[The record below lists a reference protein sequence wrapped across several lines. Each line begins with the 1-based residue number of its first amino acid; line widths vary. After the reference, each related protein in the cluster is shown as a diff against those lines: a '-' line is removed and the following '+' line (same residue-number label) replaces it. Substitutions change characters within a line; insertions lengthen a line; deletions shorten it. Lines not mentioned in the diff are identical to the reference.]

1 MQHGTHPTS
10 DEGGKGEFLDETF
23 TIQVRPEKEEGWL
36 NIVTP
41 VGQQD
46 KQGGSST
53 APRQVME
60 KFQAGLVTPM
70 YIFDD
75 EQHWLFGGLTCKE
88 LRQSGKEAAFLLFGI
103 RCGQW
108 SQVGRYGHD
117 IG

>member
-1 MQHGTHPTS
+1 VR
-10 DEGGKGEFLDETF
+10 EGEFLCETF
-23 TIQVRPEKEEGWL
+23 AVQLRQEMAQAWL
-36 NIVTP
+36 NLVTA

-46 KQGGSST
+46 KQRGGSA

-60 KFQAGLVTPM
+60 EFQAGLITPM
-70 YIFDD
+70 NIFND

-88 LRQSGKEAAFLLFGI
+88 LRQRGKEAAFLLFGI